1 MKNFL
6 LALTFIFC
14 LMLAGCEQDKRMVE
28 HLDGAYSLALK
39 LMIETDP
46 GLNHSMDYIAVDMA
60 SFTQLDTADKE
71 SILRSLETKY
81 GVDAM
86 DASFEELKAQGLY
99 DEESGS
105 LDGVLLTI
113 EEMKYNFNGSV
124 TFIGGKMKSGV
135 GAVGVESTLKFDG
148 TRWKIQ
154 EFKKTWVS

>member
-1 MKNFL
+1 MKTFL
-6 LALTFIFC
+6 AALAFISCFA
-14 LMLAGCEQDKRMVE
+14 LSGCGQREGTAE

-46 GLNHSMDYIAVDMA
+46 GLNKSMDYIAVDMA
-60 SFTQLDTADKE
+60 TFTQLTDEDKE
-71 SILRSLETKY
+71 NILSSLETKY

-99 DEESGS
+99 EEETGS
-105 LDGVLLTI
+105 LAGILLTI
-113 EEMKYNFNGSV
+113 EEMEYHFNGSV
-124 TFIGGKMKSGV
+124 TFTGGKLKSGV

-154 EFKKTWVS
+154 ESKQTWVS